1 MQDESLLETTIT
13 TDDPTQDTVQYY
25 IVDSGSERGKRKLA
39 DSTGF
44 SYTVKV
50 CTKLSSSIYLY
61 LNSL

>member
-1 MQDESLLETTIT
+1 MQDESLLETTIA

-25 IVDSGSERGKRKLA
+25 IVDSGSERGKRKLL

-50 CTKLSSSIYLY
+50 CAKLSSSVYVALITL
-61 LNSL
+61 